1 MARGSSPA
9 PRRGG
14 LAPAAL
20 AVLLAV
26 LTALFL
32 PPSHGGAEHRPSSRV
47 ASAAG
52 GHVTSA
58 FEIIRADSG
67 AQADDG
73 HGAALL
79 RSPRDVSGDRL
90 PSRTRP
96 PSPHRARRPAR
107 PGAGPRPPRPPCPRR
122 SRPLRRAVTRG
133 AHRLLR
139 QAPELPFSIPSTVA
153 VSGRG
158 VPAGGPS

>member
-90 PSRTRP
+90 PSPHTAALAAPRETAGPPRRGP
-96 PSPHRARRPAR
+96 TAAPAALPSPI
-107 PGAGPRPPRPPCPRR
+107 PP
-122 SRPLRRAVTRG
+122 
-133 AHRLLR
+133 
-139 QAPELPFSIPSTVA
+139 
-153 VSGRG
+153 
-158 VPAGGPS
+158 